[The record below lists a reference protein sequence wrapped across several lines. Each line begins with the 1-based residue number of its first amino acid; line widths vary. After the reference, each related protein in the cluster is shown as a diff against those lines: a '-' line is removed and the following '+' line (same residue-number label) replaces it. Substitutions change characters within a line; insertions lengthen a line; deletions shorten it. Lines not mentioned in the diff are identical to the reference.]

1 MQTFSLNTSPST
13 QKNLTDAVS
22 KNESNVNKLAS
33 DAVKTPFQIE
43 LTKQAK
49 KQSSQPNQTRPV
61 DTHNK
66 VAQNAQT
73 SKPSAANK
81 PEVTDKSGVEKSGE
95 QVADTAQVALMDL
108 VLTDKLSDAK
118 LLSESKDKKEAN
130 FDKEVKSDDV
140 VINQDSNI
148 LALIAPNLL
157 VQSNAKPLQN
167 SQNTSTLTEGEAKI
181 VPNLLVPSNATSLQK
196 TSTLTEGDADLQLPS
211 VSDSA
216 TKKQPSLD
224 VMLGNAL
231 SQTKNT
237 NAVEKETTDSTVVKV
252 SDQPIWKNTQLETAP
267 VKAVREDLVAN
278 NVMLNAASELAKKD
292 ITASATTAIQPQA
305 TQVNNLQ
312 VNSALLA
319 QQTGSANTIN
329 VYPGKT
335 GWDQAISQK
344 VIWMVGAGEQSASLT
359 LNPPDLG
366 PLKVV
371 IHVHND
377 QADTTF
383 ISDNDEV
390 RQALENGLSNL
401 RDKMNESGIQ
411 LGQTN
416 VSTSSQSQQNFQ
428 QAAQNRAVAQ
438 AQTNA
443 SLLQAETAT
452 KPSQI
457 IRVANGL
464 VDTFA

>member
-1 MQTFSLNTSPST
+1 MQTFSLNTSPSA

-22 KNESNVNKLAS
+22 KSESNVNKLAP
-33 DAVKTPFQIE
+33 DAAKTPFQME

-49 KQSSQPNQTRPV
+49 KQSSQPNQARPV
-61 DTHNK
+61 DAHNK
-66 VAQNAQT
+66 VTQNAQI
-73 SKPSAANK
+73 SKPSAAGK
-81 PEVTDKSGVEKSGE
+81 SEVVDKSSVEKSGE
-95 QVADTAQVALMDL
+95 QVADAAQVALLDL
-108 VLTDKLSDAK
+108 GLTDKLGDAK
-118 LLSESKDKKEAN
+118 QLSESKDKKEAN
-130 FDKEVKSDDV
+130 LDKEIKPDDI

-148 LALIAPNLL
+148 FALIASNPL
-157 VQSNAKPLQN
+157 VPSNATPLQTP
-167 SQNTSTLTEGEAKI
+167 QNTSTLTEG
-181 VPNLLVPSNATSLQK
+181 
-196 TSTLTEGDADLQLPS
+196 DAGLQLPS

-237 NAVEKETTDSTVVKV
+237 TTVEKETTDSTVGKV
-252 SDQPIWKNTQLETAP
+252 QDQPSRANAQLETTRLETTP
-267 VKAVREDLVAN
+267 LKAVREDLPAN
-278 NVMLNAASELAKKD
+278 KMMLNTMAELTNKEIA
-292 ITASATTAIQPQA
+292 ATTSTAMQPQA
-305 TQVNNLQ
+305 IQATHANNLQ
-312 VNSALLA
+312 GNSALVA
-319 QQTGSANTIN
+319 QQAGSANAIN

-390 RQALENGLSNL
+390 RHALENGLSNL

-416 VSTSSQSQQNFQ
+416 VSTSNQSQQNFQ

-438 AQTNA
+438 AQNNA
-443 SLLQAETAT
+443 GLLQAEAVA